1 MIAPIQIRNDDVVR
15 DIRLLAAITGRSITD
30 VVAESVRARLISAQ
44 RERSAETAEI
54 RLKVRAIQDRFRTL
68 PRTVRPL
75 TDADLYDD
83 QGLPR

>member
-54 RLKVRAIQDRFRTL
+54 RMKVRAIQNRFRTL
-68 PRTVRPL
+68 PRTGRPL
-75 TDADLYDD
+75 IDADLYDD